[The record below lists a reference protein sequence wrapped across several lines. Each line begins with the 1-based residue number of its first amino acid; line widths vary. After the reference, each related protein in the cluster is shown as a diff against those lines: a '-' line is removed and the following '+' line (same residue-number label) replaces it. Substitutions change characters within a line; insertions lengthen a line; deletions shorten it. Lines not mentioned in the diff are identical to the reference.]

1 MSDPTQICVQHACI
15 EILCGQC
22 LTSGRSTHCEGVTLV
37 CCQVNLS
44 WINWNVSVMSEN
56 VRLTLFFSSCFSP
69 SSFISSPSIFSSL
82 QQISQLLSLLHQG
95 QLQPRPNFRGN
106 KYSHRNGRSV
116 WLLLSIL
123 LLWSTDAANQ
133 SKVTNLLLS
142 GTKPCYTQNL
152 LQIEIHSHSVSIWI
166 QTAFK
171 LLEP

>member
-1 MSDPTQICVQHACI
+1 MSDPAQICVQHVCI
-15 EILCGQC
+15 EISCGQC

-37 CCQVNLS
+37 CCQVNLRWS
-44 WINWNVSVMSEN
+44 WINWNVMSEN
-56 VRLTLFFSSCFSP
+56 VRLTRFSP
-69 SSFISSPSIFSSL
+69 LVSHLHLSSPSIFSSL

-95 QLQPRPNFRGN
+95 QLQPRTNFRGN

-142 GTKPCYTQNL
+142 GTKPRYTQNL
-152 LQIEIHSHSVSIWI
+152 LQIEIHSHSVPIWI
-166 QTAFK
+166 
-171 LLEP
+171 